1 MINIIEILEKRGNES
16 MKKYKL
22 HIDTH
27 LYVTDSSSLTV
38 IRDMSLSNTVDSDEK
53 GIKLALNSLLN
64 SAGLIMKAV
73 REMEV

>member
-1 MINIIEILEKRGNES
+1 

-38 IRDMSLSNTVDSDEK
+38 LRDMSLSNTVDSDEK
-53 GIKLALNSLLN
+53 GIKFALNSLLN